1 MEWVKRLDRGTLFK
15 RKRDIFFIIRGGK
28 VNYMCKSRNVSCGK
42 QKVEEDSFNDMSCLY
57 GHLP

>member
-1 MEWVKRLDRGTLFK
+1 MNGVGEAFSQRHTIIKE
-15 RKRDIFFIIRGGK
+15 DIFFIIRGGK

-57 GHLP
+57 GYLP